1 MPRSPRRGPNPWPR
15 AERRAAETG
24 ETVYPAISNIALPAY
39 DHAAELGRL
48 RDLGMEGLEVAPSR
62 VWRDTWHGLT
72 AADVSAYR
80 HAVETAGLKVVGL
93 HSLFFD
99 QPGLG
104 LFKAPEIR
112 RQSLDFLEH
121 LSAVCRDLGGRT
133 LIYGSAP
140 ARRRGDLPL
149 EDAYAEAIG
158 FFGDLT
164 RRIDGHGTCFCFEP
178 LGPDEADFI
187 NSALDALM
195 VVEAV
200 DNPALRIQLDAKA
213 LVANGEAEAATFRAV
228 APLLVHFHA
237 NDPGLAVLGS
247 TGEVDHGAMGR
258 MLGEIGYDGAVSI
271 EQRMVNGDDP
281 LADVARSAHVLR
293 TCYGG

>member
-1 MPRSPRRGPNPWPR
+1 MPKS
-15 AERRAAETG
+15 A
-24 ETVYPAISNIALPAY
+24 VSNIALPAY
-39 DHAAELGRL
+39 DHEAELGRL

-72 AADVSAYR
+72 AADVSTYR
-80 HAVETAGLKVVGL
+80 HAVETAGLRVVGL

-121 LSAVCRDLGGRT
+121 LSGVCRDLGGRT

-158 FFGDLT
+158 FFGDLS
-164 RRIDGHGTCFCFEP
+164 RRVEDHGTCFCFEP

-187 NSALDALM
+187 NSAFDALN

-200 DNPALRIQLDAKA
+200 NHPPCACSWTPRRWWRT
-213 LVANGEAEAATFRAV
+213 VR
-228 APLLVHFHA
+228 P
-237 NDPGLAVLGS
+237 
-247 TGEVDHGAMGR
+247 R
-258 MLGEIGYDGAVSI
+258 SI
-271 EQRMVNGDDP
+271 P
-281 LADVARSAHVLR
+281 SVLR
-293 TCYGG
+293 HRTWSISTPTSLTSAFLAQPAWLTTPSSGVFFAKSGMGDSSRSSNAW